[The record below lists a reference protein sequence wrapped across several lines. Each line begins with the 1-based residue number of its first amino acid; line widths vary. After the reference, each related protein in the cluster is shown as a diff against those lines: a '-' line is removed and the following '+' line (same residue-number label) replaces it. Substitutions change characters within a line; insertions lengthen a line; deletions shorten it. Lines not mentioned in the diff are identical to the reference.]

1 MAFDDLQRA
10 RLQWMFDNQPEWV
23 KELLDKGKLEV
34 LDQSILNSVITA
46 INMENKLQEK
56 GMNYAQAHDFAVDS
70 LTPAD
75 GPYFTDPQPPPP
87 LSQEDQARVRAALE
101 AGGGAGPNRGEGEEE
116 TEETTET
123 AKTAVRSKSQ

>member
-56 GMNYAQAHDFAVDS
+56 GMNYAQAHDFAVES

-101 AGGGAGPNRGEGEEE
+101 AREEARDRIVE
-116 TEETTET
+116 RE
-123 AKTAVRSKSQ
+123 KKRRKKQPRQQKQP